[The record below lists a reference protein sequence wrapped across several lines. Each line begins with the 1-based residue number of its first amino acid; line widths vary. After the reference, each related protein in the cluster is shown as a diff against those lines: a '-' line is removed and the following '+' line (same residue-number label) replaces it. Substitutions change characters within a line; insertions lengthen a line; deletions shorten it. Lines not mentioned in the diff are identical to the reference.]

1 MLAVPFT
8 YEEILLALIPLALHV
23 PAILLLLF
31 SERRQPSATLAWLL
45 ALVFLPVIGLV
56 LYLLI
61 GRTRSRG
68 IANRIQFSAEQVETV
83 LREHSVFDR
92 FTEGAMRG
100 IEPRSSVMG
109 ILGKQLASTPA
120 LDGSRARLLIDA
132 EQTYSEILTAIENAT
147 DHIHVQFYI
156 IQPDETGLALRDRLA
171 QRARDGVQVR
181 VLVDALGSS
190 ALPSDFWRP
199 LIDAGGQAAAFR
211 PIWKVLSRILA
222 RDRID
227 YRNHRKI
234 VVVDGAF
241 GFTGGINVGREY
253 LGLDPQI
260 GRWRDTH
267 VLLEG
272 ASVLALQKTFAE
284 DWFLTTGELLEN
296 SRYFPPNR
304 LETAENCI
312 VQVLDSGPDRRW
324 SPIAFY
330 QNQIF
335 ALARERLWITSPY
348 FIPSP
353 SLEDSLI
360 SASLRGVDVRLLI
373 PMRSDN
379 RLVSWASSSYLPQL
393 IEAGVR
399 IYRYD
404 HGFMHAKTI
413 VVDEW
418 VAGVGSANLD
428 LRSFHLNFELNVFVY
443 GADFVKALAAQ
454 FQIDLEQAREVRE
467 SPNRWRVL
475 RGNLARLFSPLL

>member
-1 MLAVPFT
+1 MQFT
-8 YEEILLALIPLALHV
+8 FEEILFALVPLALHV
-23 PAILLLLF
+23 PAILFLLF

-45 ALVFLPVIGLV
+45 ALIFLPFVGLA

-61 GRTRSRG
+61 GRTRSRK
-68 IANRIQFSAEQVETV
+68 IASNINSSAGQVERV
-83 LREHSVFDR
+83 LRKHSAFDR
-92 FTEGAMRG
+92 FHEGALRG
-100 IEPRSSVMG
+100 IEPRTSTMG
-109 ILGKQLASTPA
+109 LLGKELASTPA
-120 LDGSRARLLIDA
+120 LDGNRASLLIDA
-132 EQTYSEILTAIENAT
+132 EHTYSEILDAIENAT
-147 DHIHVQFYI
+147 EHIHVQFYI
-156 IQPDETGLALRDRLA
+156 IQPDETGIELRDRLA
-171 QRARDGVQVR
+171 KRARDGVQVR

-190 ALPSDFWRP
+190 ALPGDFWRP
-199 LIDAGGQAAAFR
+199 LTQAGGQAAAFR
-211 PIWKVLSRILA
+211 PVGRMLLHIFK

-234 VVVDGAF
+234 VVVDGKL

-253 LGLDPQI
+253 LGLDPEI

-267 VLLEG
+267 VRLEG

-284 DWFLTTGELLEN
+284 DWLLTTGELLEN
-296 SRYFPPNR
+296 ACYFPESEVQGPDS
-304 LETAENCI
+304 CI

-330 QNQIF
+330 QNHIF

-360 SASLRGVDVRLLI
+360 SASLRGVDVRLLV

-379 RLVSWASSSYLPQL
+379 RLVAWASASYYPRLM
-393 IEAGVR
+393 EAGVR
-399 IYRYD
+399 IYQYER
-404 HGFMHAKTI
+404 GFVHAKTI

-418 VAGVGSANLD
+418 VASVGSANMD

-443 GADFVKALAAQ
+443 GTKFVEELAST
-454 FQIDLEQAREVRE
+454 FEDDLKQASELHNAPSV
-467 SPNRWRVL
+467 WRIM
-475 RGNLARLFSPLL
+475 RGNLARIFSPLL